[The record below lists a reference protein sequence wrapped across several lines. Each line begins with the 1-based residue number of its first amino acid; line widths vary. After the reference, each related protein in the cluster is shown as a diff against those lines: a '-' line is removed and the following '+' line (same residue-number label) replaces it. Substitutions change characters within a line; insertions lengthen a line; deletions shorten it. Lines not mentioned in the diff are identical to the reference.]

1 MPRTFVDFV
10 TAERNEINIKDS
22 TAESQIKAL
31 GQLQR
36 FHNFKEFRFMTKGD
50 ILNHL
55 DSLRNTTKEDPT
67 RKSIGKR
74 NKKQIQ

>member
-1 MPRTFVDFV
+1 MPRTFVIRI

-22 TAESQIKAL
+22 TAESQIKVL

-36 FHNFKEFRFMTKGD
+36 FHNFKEFRFMTRGD

-55 DSLRNTTKEDPT
+55 DSLKYHKRGSHSQEH
-67 RKSIGKR
+67 RK
-74 NKKQIQ
+74 KK

>member
-10 TAERNEINIKDS
+10 SAERNEINIKDS
-22 TAESQIKAL
+22 TAESQIKVL

-36 FHNFKEFRFMTKGD
+36 FHNFKEFRFMTRGD

-55 DSLRNTTKEDPT
+55 DSLNTTKEDPT

-74 NKKQIQ
+74 NNKQIQ